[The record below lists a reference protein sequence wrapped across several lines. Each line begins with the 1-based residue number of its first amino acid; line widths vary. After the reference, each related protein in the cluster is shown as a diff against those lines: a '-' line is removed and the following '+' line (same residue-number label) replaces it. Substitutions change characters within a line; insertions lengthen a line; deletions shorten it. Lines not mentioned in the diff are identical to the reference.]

1 MRRARPIGVITA
13 FAKHKCSRSDIIGF
27 KCDIMRSHRQR
38 IAIAALLLLGLCL
51 AGCTAPT
58 APTAGR
64 LVFLSEEY
72 PPFNYH
78 EEGRQAGIAI
88 DLLNETLQRLG
99 NGQTAG
105 EVQFLPWDT
114 AYNRTLTEPGTVLF
128 ATSRLPSR
136 ESLFKWAG
144 PIHAER
150 AVLFGLRARNITI
163 ASAADLAGY
172 RIGVVRNDAA
182 VQKLR
187 DLGVPDTRLRFAE
200 EQESLIEWL
209 DAGQIDLFAYGEL
222 PGQRLAGSTGGD
234 PLRIRPVFTLSEYQ
248 SYFAFNRN
256 TSDETVARFQA
267 ALDRLSVERD
277 ADNVTVRERILGWY
291 LPEVGLARTVFL
303 TEEYPPLN
311 SGANGTIAGIGPEML
326 RAAIGQFNLT
336 LRPEQLRLTAWTDA
350 YRTALAQNETVV
362 FSTART
368 DDREALFRWAG
379 PIARLQYVVLADRD
393 RMVRGDDL
401 AGYRIV
407 TMRDDATGTYL
418 RALGLPDSSIRT
430 ETDPAALV
438 AALRNGDADA
448 IAYPL
453 ITTRALLAR
462 YGVDPNRFEI
472 VRVLGERDMYFAFNR
487 NASPIVVQAFNQ
499 SLGALKT
506 EKDAAGIAPY
516 ERILYNYVGVECTG
530 AKANAT
536 GAMTLVNLTADRVAA
551 DTPGTFHAINAGRAP
566 YRDPADPE
574 VYAFVYD
581 TNLTMIAH
589 AYNYRLV
596 GQNFRGRTDVAGKAF
611 RDEILA
617 TATAM
622 GSGWVDYVYVNIN
635 ESRLSQKTTYCR
647 FVRGSDGRD
656 YVVCAGTFRDCGA

>member
-1 MRRARPIGVITA
+1 
-13 FAKHKCSRSDIIGF
+13 
-27 KCDIMRSHRQR
+27 MRSHGLL
-38 IAIAALLLLGLCL
+38 IAATGLLLVGLCL

-58 APTAGR
+58 SPTAER
-64 LVFLSEEY
+64 QVFLSEEY

-78 EEGRQAGIAI
+78 EDGRPVGIAI
-88 DLLNETLQRLG
+88 DLLNETLRRLG
-99 NGQTAG
+99 TGQTAN
-105 EVQFLPWDT
+105 EVQFLPWDI

-128 ATSRLPSR
+128 TTSRLPSR
-136 ESLFKWAG
+136 EGLFKWAG

-150 AVLFGLRARNITI
+150 AVLFGLRERNITI
-163 ASAADLAGY
+163 ASPSGLAGY
-172 RIGVVRNDAA
+172 RIGVIRNDAA

-187 DLGVPDTRLRFAE
+187 DLGVPDSQLRIAE
-200 EQESLIEWL
+200 QQESLIEWL
-209 DAGQIDLFAYGEL
+209 DAGRIDLFAYGEL
-222 PGQRLAGSTGGD
+222 PGQRLAGSKGGN
-234 PLRIRPVFTLSEYQ
+234 PLRIRPVFALSEYQ

-256 TSDETVARFQA
+256 TPDETVARFQS

-277 ADNVTVRERILGWY
+277 ADNVTVRDGILGWY
-291 LPEVGLARTVFL
+291 LPEVSLARTRFL

-311 SGANGTIAGIGPEML
+311 SGMNGTIAGVGPDTL
-326 RAAIGQFNLT
+326 RAVLGQFNLT
-336 LRPEQLRLTAWTDA
+336 LRPEQLRLTTWTDA
-350 YRTALAQNETVV
+350 YRTALEQNETVV

-368 DDREALFRWAG
+368 NDREALFRWAG
-379 PIARLQYVVLADRD
+379 PIARLQYVVMADRD

-407 TMRDDATGTYL
+407 TMRDDAAGTYL
-418 RALGLPDSSIRT
+418 RALGVPESAIRT

-453 ITTRALLAR
+453 ITTTALLAR
-462 YGVDPNRFEI
+462 YGVDPDRFEV
-472 VRVLGERDMYFAFNR
+472 VRVLGDRDMYFAFNR
-487 NASPIVVQAFNQ
+487 NVSPIVIQAFNQ
-499 SLGALKT
+499 SLDALKT

-530 AKANAT
+530 AKANTT
-536 GAMTLVNLTADRVAA
+536 GAMMLVNLTAGQVAA
-551 DTPGTFHAINAGRAP
+551 DTPGTFQAINAGRPP

-574 VYAFVYD
+574 VYDFVYD
-581 TNLTMIAH
+581 TNLTMVAH
-589 AYNYRLV
+589 AANYRLV

-617 TATAM
+617 TATEK
-622 GSGWVDYVYVNIN
+622 GSGWIDYVYVNVN

-647 FVRGSDGRD
+647 LVRGSDGRD
-656 YVVCAGTFRDCGA
+656 YIVCAGTFRDCGT